1 MEGVG
6 TSAMGKL
13 DGPSRQVLALLPN
26 SHPIVSGHGIA
37 KRSDAKAKART
48 GAKSLPTWRY
58 KSFKNAARRDGLELQ
73 RWVKGFRDANGRIK
87 DAEDGDF
94 YFARFNQKVRHACM
108 RVHVCRHA
116 GTHAC
121 TRALAQPCS
130 LCMRGICNLP
140 ACHPCAWQSC
150 PMCPPCLGLVLRSR
164 CFATHR
170 MSTRS

>member
-1 MEGVG
+1 
-6 TSAMGKL
+6 MGKL

-58 KSFKNAARRDGLELQ
+58 ISFKNAARRDGLELQ

-108 RVHVCRHA
+108 RVHALALFA
-116 GTHAC
+116 GTLARMHALVHSHS
-121 TRALAQPCS
+121 RAHCACKVSAINRPAIPAHGYPAQ
-130 LCMRGICNLP
+130 RAFVLP
-140 ACHPCAWQSC
+140 FT
-150 PMCPPCLGLVLRSR
+150 GLVLRSR
-164 CFATHR
+164 CFATHQ
-170 MSTRS
+170 MSMRSL